1 MLILTRLPVLYLGFI
16 AFFNCY
22 FSFGQGNSASAF
34 EKKTHFITGIGGSYV
49 NVIDEGISPLLYNG
63 IGGAVIL
70 GHFQEKGKSINTF
83 SAKFDFNNPS
93 SSISNAEMY
102 TYRLEGHYQR
112 YWKLESQEKKHLVI
126 RPGIDVSA
134 KWALRQ
140 HLSFTNNSQHI
151 ETRFSAAP
159 SLMIAFPFKIWNRE
173 FELGSFTS
181 VPLLTYATRPLFAS
195 TRFSASVN
203 KEEVEFFDY
212 VEEGKII
219 SLGSYFKW
227 SAQYYLY
234 YSLKNGNGLRLDY
247 FWSYESYKALNP
259 IKTGEHSIMISTFF
273 KI

>member
-1 MLILTRLPVLYLGFI
+1 MTLNKLYIVGFFLSVFTLGFPSLGQEQKAI
-16 AFFNCY
+16 
-22 FSFGQGNSASAF
+22 SF
-34 EKKTHFITGIGGSYV
+34 KKQTHFITGIGGSYV
-49 NVIDEGISPLLYNG
+49 NVIDEGISPLLYKG

-70 GHFQEKGKSINTF
+70 GHFHEKERIINT
-83 SAKFDFNNPS
+83 SRAKFDFNNPS

-102 TYRLEGHYQR
+102 TFRLEGHFQQ
-112 YWKLESQEKKHLVI
+112 YWKPANLENKKLKI
-126 RPGIDVSA
+126 RPGIDLSA

-159 SLMIAFPFKIWNRE
+159 AVMIARPFNLWSRT
-173 FELGSFTS
+173 FELGLFTS
-181 VPLLTYATRPLFAS
+181 TPLITYATRPLFAS
-195 TRFSASVN
+195 TRFPASVN

-212 VEEGKII
+212 VKGGEII

-234 YSLKNGNGLRLDY
+234 YPLKNGNGLRLDY
-247 FWSYESYKALNP
+247 FWSYESYNSQNR
-259 IKTGEHSIMISTFF
+259 IRTGEHSILISTFF